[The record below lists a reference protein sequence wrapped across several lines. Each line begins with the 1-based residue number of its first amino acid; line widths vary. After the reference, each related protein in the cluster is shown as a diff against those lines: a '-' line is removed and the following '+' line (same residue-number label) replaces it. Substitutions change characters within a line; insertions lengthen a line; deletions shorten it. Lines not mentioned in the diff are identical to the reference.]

1 MVSGVGRGGVRLFT
15 FDSSDPFA
23 VQENSYTVSLV
34 PCAISNFSDF
44 VRTQTSTVNKINPGR
59 ERRRGSLRLDS
70 LCCGSS
76 LISRCGFLVPVFDLS
91 NFAIDALRSSVTAV
105 PDSVTL
111 FPRVIHIDR
120 SAVDINDSLADHL
133 TGWRGWFGGR
143 QLRCRQQDL
152 LCLA

>member
-1 MVSGVGRGGVRLFT
+1 MISGLGRSGVWLFT
-15 FDSSDPFA
+15 FDPSDPFA

-34 PCAISNFSDF
+34 PCAISDFSDV

-59 ERRRGSLRLDS
+59 ERNRGSLRLDG
-70 LCCGSS
+70 LCCRSS

-111 FPRVIHIDR
+111 FPCVVYI
-120 SAVDINDSLADHL
+120 
-133 TGWRGWFGGR
+133 
-143 QLRCRQQDL
+143 
-152 LCLA
+152 